1 MEKRISMPLCK
12 RLTNLLQSDQT
23 MVNLVLFLMG
33 ILLALGF
40 VIGTLT
46 NENYAAI
53 DMLASKYLWALG
65 FFIYGSLKLTQC
77 IRRVPCIIKAA
88 TSIVGMWGWNYMIL
102 SFILIDNYPMSAAE
116 LLFFVPLICE
126 LWYLSSLIYV
136 TRQSIKRG
144 RDDA

>member
-1 MEKRISMPLCK
+1 MDFKFSIPFCK
-12 RLTNLLQSDQT
+12 RLVNLLQSDQT
-23 MVNLVLFLMG
+23 LVNLVLFLMG
-33 ILLALGF
+33 ILLGLGF
-40 VIGTLT
+40 VIGTLD

-53 DMLASKYLWALG
+53 DTLAHKYIWASG

-77 IRRVPCIIKAA
+77 LRRVPCFIKGA
-88 TSIVGMWGWNYMIL
+88 TCIVGMWGWNYMIL

-136 TRQSIKRG
+136 TSERIKR
-144 RDDA
+144 RYNA